1 MFNIYD
7 CEEKFNK
14 FIDDFGYGRLS
25 NAKFK
30 EANLEVKGRD
40 LIYRKYKV
48 LARKAHN
55 KETIIYLD
63 WRHRAPWR
71 GVVRCAIDRLR
82 SDSYRVGTGKML
94 ANGGFY
100 G

>member
-25 NAKFK
+25 NAKLK

-40 LIYRKYKV
+40 LIYRKVKV
-48 LARKAHN
+48 IARKAHN
-55 KETIIYLD
+55 KETIIYID
-63 WRHRAPWR
+63 WRRRTPWR
-71 GVVRCAIDRLR
+71 GVIRWAIDRLR
-82 SDSYRVGTGKML
+82 SNSYRIGKGKLL
-94 ANGGFY
+94 ADGSFY